1 MVGRSARARGCALA
15 LAVALTG
22 AGHAQTV
29 APAEPASA
37 AAARLRTDDEWSGS
51 FGKAIVA
58 TLLVVGA
65 AFGLASVAR
74 KRGLVVSG
82 GTRQARLRAVA
93 HLRLGPKCTL
103 HLVEADGQA
112 VLVASGE
119 QARLL
124 PLKAASAEEGAAS

>member
-1 MVGRSARARGCALA
+1 MAGCSAKTRSCAAALA
-15 LAVALTG
+15 IALAG

-37 AAARLRTDDEWSGS
+37 AAARLRTDDEWSGP

-74 KRGLVVSG
+74 KRGLVVSSG
-82 GTRQARLRAVA
+82 ARQARLRTVA

-124 PLKAASAEEGAAS
+124 PLKGASADEGGAS